1 MFCKDERPKVK
12 AANPDYGVGDIAK
25 ELGKRWAEV
34 EPSDKTKFEAQA
46 EKDKARYD
54 RVSVN
59 NICSIFL
66 KQ

>member
-12 AANPDYGVGDIAK
+12 AAHPEYTVGDIAK

-34 EPSDKTKFEAQA
+34 EGPDKAKFEAQA

-54 RVSVN
+54 RVRISFQYITRN
-59 NICSIFL
+59 A
-66 KQ
+66 